1 MPPEA
6 STRGEG
12 FAGVERSFWLAKL
25 RIGIRVR
32 GMRPVVARIQDG
44 ILVVEDAHGQRVD
57 CHISVG
63 PVMYLLLEFN
73 RITPWNSMLRGQ
85 LVTWGRRPW
94 RVNEF
99 GSLLQT

>member
-32 GMRPVVARIQDG
+32 GMRPVVAGIQDR
-44 ILVVEDAHGQRVD
+44 ILVVEGAHGQRGRLPRFGRKCCACFSSSTGSD
-57 CHISVG
+57 
-63 PVMYLLLEFN
+63 
-73 RITPWNSMLRGQ
+73 RGARCCAANWSPAAGARASQ
-85 LVTWGRRPW
+85 
-94 RVNEF
+94 
-99 GSLLQT
+99 